1 MSLELGLETFESSS
15 LTRLVGR
22 VAVMPKAQAQT
33 QGAVV
38 PFQNHRLNIFPGR
51 CLTEA
56 TYSWSE
62 AKDRNQSQGP
72 LSTLSDRIQPSA

>member
-1 MSLELGLETFESSS
+1 MSLELGLETFESYS

-22 VAVMPKAQAQT
+22 VAVMPEAEAQT

-38 PFQNHRLNIFPGR
+38 PFQNLRLNIFPGH

-56 TYSWSE
+56 TYCWSE
-62 AKDRNQSQGP
+62 AKDRNQSRGP